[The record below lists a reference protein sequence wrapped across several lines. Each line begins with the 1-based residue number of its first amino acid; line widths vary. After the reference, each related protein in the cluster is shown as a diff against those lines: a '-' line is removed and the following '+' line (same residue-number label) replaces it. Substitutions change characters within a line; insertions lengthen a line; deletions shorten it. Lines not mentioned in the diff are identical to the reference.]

1 MDAMMIV
8 AVCGFA
14 LLSAAASW
22 KMAVGKSRRA
32 WLWAAIGLVLNVPG
46 MLTVAVLPVFQPHE
60 QRSPARASLVVPR
73 SVPAHPVAV

>member
-22 KMAVGKSRRA
+22 KMAEGKSRRA

-60 QRSPARASLVVPR
+60 RRSSARVPLVAPR
-73 SVPAHPVAV
+73 SMPAQPIAV